1 MARAVFQVQ
10 SSSDRPTVGSIKRSS
25 DHSLHITEGSSNII
39 ACLPFK
45 KSKERVEPVR
55 CAGAYIQMLSCQV
68 NNVETPN
75 LVWVLLR
82 LFSRNIIELPI
93 SSQLVTDQQII
104 PFWTGYFRVIFKSS
118 PSFSKV
124 AYPPIVD
131 AKPTDM
137 TTVYTNV
144 KRCVEMCTK
153 AGQQLSIQTFDKQL
167 YAIAQQV
174 K

>member
-1 MARAVFQVQ
+1 
-10 SSSDRPTVGSIKRSS
+10 
-25 DHSLHITEGSSNII
+25 
-39 ACLPFK
+39 
-45 KSKERVEPVR
+45 
-55 CAGAYIQMLSCQV
+55 MLSCQV
-68 NNVETPN
+68 NNPETPN
-75 LVWVLLR
+75 LVWVLLT
-82 LFSRNIIELPI
+82 LFSWIIIELLI
-93 SSQLVTDQQII
+93 SNQHVTDQQII
-104 PFWTGYFRVIFKSS
+104 PFWTGYFRVISKSS
-118 PSFSKV
+118 PSFSRV

-153 AGQQLSIQTFDKQL
+153 AGQQHSIQTFDQQL